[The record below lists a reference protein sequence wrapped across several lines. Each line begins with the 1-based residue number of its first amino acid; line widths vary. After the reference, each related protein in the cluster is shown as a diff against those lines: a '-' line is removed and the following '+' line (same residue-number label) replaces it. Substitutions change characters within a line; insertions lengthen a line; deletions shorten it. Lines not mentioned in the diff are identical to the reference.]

1 MSIDSI
7 CKAIANAIEKARTPA
22 QKIPALLVYCSGINR
37 PGLSAMTIASRIIQR
52 QSEAGAP
59 FGAAA
64 DGTAN
69 IAEAMERIR
78 AEEYVRAIKMDSFV
92 EIAIPPAGIQV
103 VGTNGAASN
112 VVPVKGVGHVR

>member
-1 MSIDSI
+1 MSIEAI
-7 CKAIANAIEKARTPA
+7 CKGISNAIEKARTPA
-22 QKIPALLVYCSGINR
+22 QKIPAILAYCCAINR
-37 PGLSAMTIASRIIQR
+37 PGLSAMTLASRIIQR

-78 AEEYVRAIKMDSFV
+78 AEEIIRAIRMESFV
-92 EIAIPPAGIQV
+92 EVVIPPAGIQV
-103 VGTNGAASN
+103 TGANGPSSN
-112 VVPVKGVGHVR
+112 PMPVKGVSYVR